1 MNLKRSLPQSIF
13 LALALAVPLG
23 ALAQTYPS
31 TPAPSPTPSA
41 TPTISP
47 APSPSAA
54 PSATPA
60 GSPTPLPTPL
70 VLPPDAVPQILAV
83 TVNET
88 VFHSGDTIY
97 STVVTSTNVAA
108 VELRVAGKAIRFPRV
123 DFGVWQ
129 LAYTLP
135 HIPRRM
141 LHDYPGQ
148 IVAMN
153 SAGVTTA
160 RPVTIS
166 LR

>member
-1 MNLKRSLPQSIF
+1 MRSLPQHIF
-13 LALALAVPLG
+13 LAFALVLPLAAF
-23 ALAQTYPS
+23 AQTYP
-31 TPAPSPTPSA
+31 PAPTPMPSPTAGTTPPASPTPSA
-41 TPTISP
+41 
-47 APSPSAA
+47 
-54 PSATPA
+54 SATPA
-60 GSPTPLPTPL
+60 TAPTPLPTPL

-97 STVVTSTNVAA
+97 STVITSTNVAA

-141 LHDYPGQ
+141 LHDYDGQ

-153 SAGVTTA
+153 SAGVTAA

>member
-1 MNLKRSLPQSIF
+1 MNAMRSLF
-13 LALALAVPLG
+13 LALALAVPI
-23 ALAQTYPS
+23 AAFAQTYPS
-31 TPAPSPTPSA
+31 TPAPSPSASVTPG
-41 TPTISP
+41 
-47 APSPSAA
+47 PSAA
-54 PSATPA
+54 PATPT
-60 GSPTPLPTPL
+60 GSPAPLPTPL

-141 LHDYPGQ
+141 LHDYGGQ

-153 SAGVTTA
+153 SAGVTTV

>member
-1 MNLKRSLPQSIF
+1 MRNLPQHIF
-13 LALALAVPLG
+13 LAFALALPL
-23 ALAQTYPS
+23 AAFAQTYPAA
-31 TPAPSPTPSA
+31 TPAPSPSPSASVTPAPSA
-41 TPTISP
+41 T
-47 APSPSAA
+47 PSAA

-60 GSPTPLPTPL
+60 SSPTPLPTPL

-83 TVNET
+83 TVNEP

-97 STVVTSTNVAA
+97 STVITSTNVAA

-141 LHDYPGQ
+141 LHDYGGQ
-148 IVAMN
+148 IAAMN
-153 SAGVTTA
+153 SAGVTTTRA
-160 RPVTIS
+160 VTIS

>member
-1 MNLKRSLPQSIF
+1 MNAVRSLPQSLL
-13 LALALAVPLG
+13 LALALAVPLS
-23 ALAQTYPS
+23 ALAQTPPPAA

-41 TPTISP
+41 SPPASP
-47 APSPSAA
+47 APSVA

-60 GSPTPLPTPL
+60 SSPTPLPTPI

-97 STVVTSTNVAA
+97 STVITSTNVAA

-129 LAYTLP
+129 LTYTLP

-141 LHDYPGQ
+141 LHDYDAQ

-153 SAGVTTA
+153 SAGVTA
-160 RPVTIS
+160 SRPVTIS

>member
-1 MNLKRSLPQSIF
+1 MNPMRRLPQHIF
-13 LALALAVPLG
+13 LAFALAVPL
-23 ALAQTYPS
+23 AAFAQTYPTA
-31 TPAPSPTPSA
+31 TPAPSP
-41 TPTISP
+41 
-47 APSPSAA
+47 SPSASVTPA

-60 GSPTPLPTPL
+60 ATPVSSPPPLPTPL
-70 VLPPDAVPQILAV
+70 ILPPDAVPQILAV

-97 STVVTSTNVAA
+97 STVITSTNVAA

-135 HIPRRM
+135 TIPRRM
-141 LHDYPGQ
+141 LHDYSAQ

>member
-1 MNLKRSLPQSIF
+1 MNGLRGLPQHIF
-13 LALALAVPLG
+13 LALVLTVPL
-23 ALAQTYPS
+23 AAFAQTSPS
-31 TPAPSPTPSA
+31 SPTPAPSPTPSA
-41 TPTISP
+41 SVTPG
-47 APSPSAA
+47 PSAA

-60 GSPTPLPTPL
+60 SAPTPLPTPL

-83 TVNET
+83 SVNET

-97 STVVTSTNVAA
+97 STVITSTNVAA
-108 VELRVAGKAIRFPRV
+108 VELRVARRAIRFPRV

-129 LAYTLP
+129 LSYTLP
-135 HIPRRM
+135 QIPRRM
-141 LHDYPGQ
+141 LHDYGAQ

-160 RPVTIS
+160 RAVTIS

>member
-1 MNLKRSLPQSIF
+1 MKY
-13 LALALAVPLG
+13 ALAALFLVVPLG
-23 ALAQTYPS
+23 ALSQTLPPS
-31 TPAPSPTPSA
+31 V
-41 TPTISP
+41 
-47 APSPSAA
+47 A
-54 PSATPA
+54 PSASPSPVSSPSVA
-60 GSPTPLPTPL
+60 PPPVSSPSVAPTPLI
-70 VLPPDAVPQILAV
+70 LPPEAEPQILAV
-83 TVNET
+83 AVNEP

-97 STVVTSTNVAA
+97 STVITSTNVAA
-108 VELRVAGKAIRFPRV
+108 VELRVAGRAIRFPRV

-141 LHDYPGQ
+141 LHDYGAQ
-148 IVAMN
+148 IIAMN